1 MSLINEKI
9 EKALALA
16 KKKGIKDIDIIT
28 QSSDSFSLKAEKG
41 ELSEYKKADTQS
53 MGVRVIKDN
62 RVGISYTEALD
73 DESIALTIDNALSNS
88 RYSKEDQYQTINAK
102 DSKIIDKKIE
112 NNCEYGPSVD
122 DMIEK
127 TLYLEDQV
135 YKRES
140 LATNAPYN
148 GVGRTQSNL
157 FIANS
162 KNVLCEY
169 QSQTFSC
176 YTSALLS
183 EKGKNSM
190 HYYSHC
196 SRDFRNL
203 EFEKCI
209 NESIEVAKNL
219 LHAGQIKT
227 GKYNTS
233 FNLEVFEDLFH
244 SFMIMLSAKS
254 AIDKTNPWAD
264 KIGQKVIDSRLSII
278 DDPFFKDGFTKIPFD
293 SEGFKKQKNT
303 LVENGTLKDFIH
315 NSATASELKMNNNF
329 CASRSTRSSLGASS
343 SNLIIP
349 VGVDSVNTIN
359 DQEHIEVT
367 SAQGLHSGINSLS
380 GNFSIGVSGRIIKN
394 GEIQRYFK
402 DVTVS
407 GNFYEMLNNISFI
420 GDKLMNS
427 QGNTFFAPKIVFT
440 DLFVAGN

>member
-1 MSLINEKI
+1 MNHLNEKI
-9 EKALALA
+9 EKVLALS

-53 MGVRVIKDN
+53 LGIRVIKDN

-73 DESIALTIDNALSNS
+73 DESLALTIDNALINS
-88 RYSKEDQYQTINAK
+88 KYSKEDNYQTICAK
-102 DSKIIDKKIE
+102 EISINDKRIE
-112 NNCEYGPSVD
+112 NNCQYSPSVD
-122 DMIEK
+122 EMIEK

-135 YKRES
+135 YKREA

-148 GVGRTQSNL
+148 GIGRTLSHL
-157 FIANS
+157 LIANS

-169 QSQTFSC
+169 QAQTFSC

-190 HYYSHC
+190 HYYSNM

-209 NESIEVAKNL
+209 DESIDVAKNL

-227 GKYNTS
+227 GKYKTS

-254 AIDKTNPWAD
+254 AIDKTNPWSD
-264 KIGQKVIDSRLSII
+264 KIGQKVIDPRLSII
-278 DDPFFKDGFTKIPFD
+278 DDPFFEKGFTKIPFD

-303 LVENGTLKDFIH
+303 FVQNGILKEFIQ
-315 NSATASELKMNNNF
+315 NSATASELKMENNF
-329 CASRSTRSSLGASS
+329 CASRSARSSLGASS

-349 VGVDSVNTIN
+349 VGSDSMDKIN
-359 DQEHIEVT
+359 NIEHIEIT
-367 SAQGLHSGINSLS
+367 SAQGLHSGVNSLS
-380 GNFSIGVSGRIIKN
+380 GNFSLGVSGRIIKN
-394 GEIQRYFK
+394 GEIQKYFK

-407 GNFYEMLNNISFI
+407 GNFYEMLSNISHI
-420 GDKLMNS
+420 GDELINS
-427 QGNTFFAPKIVFT
+427 PGNTFFAPKIVFE
-440 DLFVAGN
+440 DLFIAGN